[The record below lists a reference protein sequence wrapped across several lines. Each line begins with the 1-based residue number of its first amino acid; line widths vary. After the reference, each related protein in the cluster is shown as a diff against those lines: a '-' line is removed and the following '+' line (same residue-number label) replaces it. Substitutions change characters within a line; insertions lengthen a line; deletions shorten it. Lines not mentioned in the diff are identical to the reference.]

1 MTVLCGLDAL
11 AGGTWLG
18 VTRTGAFSVL
28 TNVSEHPRPRVDEL
42 GQPLRSRG
50 ELVMA
55 WMETHQD
62 AQPVDAADILQD
74 LYRTRQRYAGF
85 NLLVGDVQGTEVHM
99 GYVSNRVEATEPDI
113 LTASGTAQV
122 YGLSNSTLHKPW
134 PKIAHGKSQLQR
146 VLAEPRTS
154 TDELVERLFGMM
166 GYVTATV
173 NKQ

>member
-1 MTVLCGLDAL
+1 MTVLCGLDSL

-18 VTRTGAFSVL
+18 VTRTGAFAVL
-28 TNVSEHPRPRVDEL
+28 TNITEHPRPKVDEH

-62 AQPVDAADILQD
+62 TRPMDAADILQD

-85 NLLVGDVQGTEVHM
+85 NLLVGDVHGTEVHM

-113 LTASGTAQV
+113 LTATGQV
-122 YGLSNSTLHKPW
+122 YGLSNSTLHSPW
-134 PKIAHGKSQLQR
+134 PKIDHGKSLLQR
-146 VLAEPRTS
+146 VLSEPRTS
-154 TDELVERLFGMM
+154 TDDLVERLFGMM
-166 GYVTATV
+166 GYVTAAA
-173 NKQ
+173 NGQ